1 MQYVN
6 LGRTGARVS
15 RIGLGGGVFGNL
27 GERHLET
34 DQARPI
40 VKKAIDEG
48 INFFDT
54 AVTYSQGRS
63 EEILGEL
70 LLDYRDQCVICDK
83 LSPRPGYGLSRDAIL
98 RQVEGALKR
107 LQTDHLDI
115 CMIHRWDYNTPI
127 EEILR
132 TLNHLVQEGKT
143 RYIGASSMYAWQ
155 FSKALWTSERLG
167 LERFEAMECMWNLC
181 YREEE
186 REMIPLCKDQ
196 EVGMIPWSPL
206 AKGFLGGRY
215 KRGKTPDSA
224 RYRSEKP
231 LRDFFFRPEDFD
243 VLEMVEEVAA
253 EKGVGTAQIALAWLL
268 HKDVT
273 APFVGASKIE
283 HIEQAIEA
291 LDIRLS
297 SGDIRRLEEPYKY
310 REIEGFGGPDYLV
323 RRAQED
329 GRRGGT
335 RTK

>member
-1 MQYVN
+1 
-6 LGRTGARVS
+6 
-15 RIGLGGGVFGNL
+15 
-27 GERHLET
+27 
-34 DQARPI
+34 
-40 VKKAIDEG
+40 
-48 INFFDT
+48 
-54 AVTYSQGRS
+54 
-63 EEILGEL
+63 
-70 LLDYRDQCVICDK
+70 
-83 LSPRPGYGLSRDAIL
+83 
-98 RQVEGALKR
+98 
-107 LQTDHLDI
+107 
-115 CMIHRWDYNTPI
+115 
-127 EEILR
+127 
-132 TLNHLVQEGKT
+132 
-143 RYIGASSMYAWQ
+143 
-155 FSKALWTSERLG
+155 
-167 LERFEAMECMWNLC
+167 MECMWNLC

-196 EVGMIPWSPL
+196 EVGVIPWSPL

-231 LRDFFFRPEDFD
+231 LRDFFFRLEDFD
-243 VLEMVEEVAA
+243 VLERVEEVAA

-335 RTK
+335 HTK